1 MQSIGRGATALFVF
15 LSLTDDIPYL
25 LECNASFF
33 QSFSDLIR
41 GFALQSN
48 RLKIS
53 LGNVAAQ
60 AFKMATTDLAIF
72 QFYAGN
78 VYTLPTSNP
87 IQSYFCL

>member
-1 MQSIGRGATALFVF
+1 MYT
-15 LSLTDDIPYL
+15 
-25 LECNASFF
+25 SFF